1 MEEEPVM
8 VAPDIEKHIEEENN
22 FIISQTAQ
30 STQKNSEPS
39 ETEKKIV
46 EEQFFDIDFSDVE
59 AEQKEMSKEDII
71 AAAEAAAFQEDNN
84 K

>member
-1 MEEEPVM
+1 MEE
-8 VAPDIEKHIEEENN
+8 
-22 FIISQTAQ
+22 Q
-30 STQKNSEPS
+30 SL
-39 ETEKKIV
+39 
-46 EEQFFDIDFSDVE
+46 DIDFSDVE